1 MEENN
6 GVWKMRF
13 NVRFRIALRN
23 FKKKTKE
30 MDKESSEY
38 KKELYNLEM
47 RWRSKA
53 VLTSEKL
60 MFQREFDKLK

>member
-13 NVRFRIALRN
+13 NVRFKIALRN